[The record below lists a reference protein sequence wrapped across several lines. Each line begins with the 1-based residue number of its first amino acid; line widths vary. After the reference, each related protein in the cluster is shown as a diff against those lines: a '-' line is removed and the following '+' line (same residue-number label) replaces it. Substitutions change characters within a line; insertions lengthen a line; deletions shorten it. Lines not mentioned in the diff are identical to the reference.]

1 MGTRL
6 VRYLTGD
13 DVDDDDDDVKYKCD
27 DKDDN
32 DDEKDI
38 GWYFYRDE
46 GLDDKVVTIHGT
58 GKMIRIVFRSDHS
71 ITKRGFFARY
81 TTMQRSKFNK

>member
-13 DVDDDDDDVKYKCD
+13 DVDDKNDSDKHKCD
-27 DKDDN
+27 DKDKDKDDKD

-38 GWYFYRDE
+38 SDWYFRARRH
-46 GLDDKVVTIHGT
+46 KAMTIHGT
-58 GKMIRIVFRSDHS
+58 GKMIRIVFRADSS
-71 ITKRGFFARY
+71 ITKKGFYAKY
-81 TTMQRSKFNK
+81 IVMQGI